1 MDMYQEAL
9 TICKH
14 ILMEDHF
21 STDNSFNDIRLVTKY
36 RDDTNGALELYQKTL
51 AVYNNVFGGDHR
63 STL

>member
-9 TICKH
+9 IIYKH

-21 STDNSFNDIRLVTKY
+21 STDNSFNDIRLVTKD
-36 RDDTNGALELYQKTL
+36 RGDNNEALDMYQKTL
-51 AVYNNVFGGDHR
+51 AVYTNMFGSDHR

>member
-1 MDMYQEAL
+1 MYQEAL

-21 STDNSFNDIRLVTKY
+21 STDNSFNDIRLVTKD
-36 RDDTNGALELYQKTL
+36 RGDNNGALDMYKKTL
-51 AVYNNVFGGDHR
+51 AVYTHMFGGGHR